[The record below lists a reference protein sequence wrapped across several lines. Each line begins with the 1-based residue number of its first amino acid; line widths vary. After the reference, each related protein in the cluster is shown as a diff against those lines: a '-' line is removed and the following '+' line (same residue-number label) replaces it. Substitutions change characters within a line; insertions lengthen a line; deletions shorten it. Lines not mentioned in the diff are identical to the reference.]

1 MAIVFRKLFAPTIN
15 TPHFLFEQFHTP
27 MAIVLVIEDNQA
39 IRENIVEILEM
50 AEHDVI
56 EAADGKQGITFAK
69 TRRPDLIVC
78 DLSLPILD
86 GFVVL
91 QMLNKDDR
99 PCKIPFIF
107 LTGRSER
114 AEIRKGMDMGA
125 DDYITKPFNPAE
137 LLRAIECQLRKA
149 AHASMNKVKISPLA
163 VEDDAVIKEDPFH
176 DLVKDRNIKTVKN
189 KQLIYKEGNHPT
201 CLYFILNGLV
211 KTFRTD
217 EYGKEFISGLYKE
230 GEFLGYLSVL
240 EKTGYRDTAEAIGQA
255 ALAIIPIEDFE
266 ELARANKYA
275 RERLIRMLT
284 QSIEEKEIQLLRF
297 AYDSLRK
304 RAADTLLMVRDKYN
318 IAGDTTVGIKLSRSN
333 LAALAG
339 VAKESFARTLADF
352 KEENLIDIR
361 KGVIYLLD
369 MEKLCHLSNKE
380 QFKPIIS

>member
-1 MAIVFRKLFAPTIN
+1 MAT
-15 TPHFLFEQFHTP
+15 
-27 MAIVLVIEDNQA
+27 VLVIEDNQA
-39 IRENIVEILEM
+39 IRKNIVEILEM
-50 AEHDVI
+50 AGYNVI
-56 EAADGKQGITFAK
+56 EAADGKQGIRFAE
-69 TRRPDLIVC
+69 TRHPDLIVC

-91 QMLNKDDR
+91 QMLNKDDK
-99 PCKIPFIF
+99 PCKVPFIF
-107 LTGRSER
+107 LTSRSGR

-125 DDYITKPFNPAE
+125 DDYITKPFNPTE

-149 AHASMNKVKISPLA
+149 TQVKLPPPA
-163 VEDDAVIKEDPFH
+163 VEGNAAECQLRKAAQVKLPPPAAEGHAAINEDPFH
-176 DLVKDRNIKTVKN
+176 DLIKDRNIKTVKN
-189 KQLIYKEGNHPT
+189 KQVIYKEGNHPA
-201 CLYFILNGLV
+201 CLYFILKGLV

-230 GEFLGYLSVL
+230 GEFLGYLPIL

-255 ALAIIPIEDFE
+255 ALAIIPVEDFE
-266 ELARANKYA
+266 ELASVNKYA

-284 QSIEEKEIQLLRF
+284 QSIQEKEIQLLRF

-304 RAADTLLMVRDKYN
+304 RAADTLLMVLNKYN
-318 IAGDTTVGIKLSRSN
+318 TAGDTSVGIKLSRGN

-339 VAKESFARTLADF
+339 VARESFARTLADF

-369 MEKLCHLSNKE
+369 MEKLYNLSNKE
-380 QFKPIIS
+380 QFKPILKPIIS

>member
-1 MAIVFRKLFAPTIN
+1 MAT
-15 TPHFLFEQFHTP
+15 
-27 MAIVLVIEDNQA
+27 VLVIEDNQA
-39 IRENIVEILEM
+39 IRKNIVEILEM
-50 AEHDVI
+50 AGYNVI
-56 EAADGKQGITFAK
+56 EAADGKQGIRFAE
-69 TRRPDLIVC
+69 TRHPDLIVC

-91 QMLNKDDR
+91 QMLNKDDK
-99 PCKIPFIF
+99 PCKVPFIF
-107 LTGRSER
+107 LTSRSGR

-125 DDYITKPFNPAE
+125 DDYITKPFNPTE

-149 AHASMNKVKISPLA
+149 AQVKLPQPA
-163 VEDDAVIKEDPFH
+163 VEGSAAINEDPFH
-176 DLVKDRNIKTVKN
+176 DLIKDRNIKTVKN
-189 KQLIYKEGNHPT
+189 KQVIYKEGSHPA
-201 CLYFILNGLV
+201 CLYFILKGLV
-211 KTFRTD
+211 KTFIID

-230 GEFLGYLSVL
+230 GEFLGYLPVL

-255 ALAIIPIEDFE
+255 ALAIIPVEDFE
-266 ELARANKYA
+266 ELASVNKYA

-284 QSIEEKEIQLLRF
+284 QSIQEKEIQLLRF

-304 RAADTLLMVRDKYN
+304 RAADTLLMVLNKYN
-318 IAGDTTVGIKLSRSN
+318 AAGDTTVGIKLSRGN

-369 MEKLCHLSNKE
+369 MEKLYNLSNKE
-380 QFKPIIS
+380 QFKPILKPIIS